1 MAARSGRVTRETRGC
16 VAAGN
21 DPAQA
26 REHLTAGRAIMA
38 GLVEKFPDRAAW
50 KTDLAWFDEQIS
62 ELK

>member
-1 MAARSGRVTRETRGC
+1 
-16 VAAGN
+16 
-21 DPAQA
+21 
-26 REHLTAGRAIMA
+26 MA